1 MSSPS
6 SRSTRRTLLT
16 AAWAAPVAVVATS
29 APAVAASNGT
39 PTNYGLNANTG
50 IHPND
55 VEANPRAWSYPEIF
69 TDDTYWIE
77 ITISYIGDD
86 PAFSLIDRADDQPG
100 LNDWV
105 PLEETPTR
113 VVLRA
118 PVAIASTGG
127 NTPSTAWYWNVAAE
141 PGTITVDGRIDGTDL
156 EQFDE
161 GQQVGP

>member
-1 MSSPS
+1 MAAVATAAPALAVS
-6 SRSTRRTLLT
+6 SR
-16 AAWAAPVAVVATS
+16 
-29 APAVAASNGT
+29 APA
-39 PTNYGLNANTG
+39 NYGLNANTG
-50 IHPND
+50 IHPT
-55 VEANPRAWSYPEIF
+55 EIESNPRAWSYPEVF
-69 TDDTYWIE
+69 AEDTYWIE

-86 PAFSLIDRADDQPG
+86 PDFSLIDRADDQPE

-105 PLEETPTR
+105 PLELTRTR

-127 NTPSTAWYWNVAAE
+127 NTPSTHWYWNGSAE
-141 PGTITVDGRIDGTDL
+141 PGTITVDGRIDGTDC